1 MAGKR
6 VALRPYP
13 PQELFDRVV
22 DWSAPAQEVLSWVHE
37 AVLTEGSPLHN
48 PEHAHLQHARIG
60 FIWTTA
66 ERAKVGR
73 RVLGMAEMPSF
84 RCNAWQKARQQ
95 QQMVEWFGL
104 TPDFLITLDAHY
116 CAQASDL
123 EFAALVEHELYHCA
137 QATDEFGAPRF
148 NRDTGEPVWAMRGH
162 DVEEFIGVVR
172 RYGAGPQ
179 DGALARLIDAGSAT
193 PEVSNL
199 NIARACGTCQ
209 LKVA

>member
-1 MAGKR
+1 
-6 VALRPYP
+6 
-13 PQELFDRVV
+13 
-22 DWSAPAQEVLSWVHE
+22 
-37 AVLTEGSPLHN
+37 
-48 PEHAHLQHARIG
+48 
-60 FIWTTA
+60 
-66 ERAKVGR
+66 
-73 RVLGMAEMPSF
+73 MAEMPSF

-104 TPDFLITLDAHY
+104 IPDFLITLDAHY
-116 CAQASDL
+116 CAQATDV

-209 LKVA
+209 MKVA